1 MKKLSKHNLLKQKL
15 YSFKTGEYLVTES
28 YLETISSWL
37 YNANIKASY
46 YKLAGFYKVEF
57 YIAIAFKKESDLSM
71 FLMRFDEELTNNYRS
86 SKTYQLWTR
95 VDIIAM
101 KFQEK
106 FENIKN

>member
-1 MKKLSKHNLLKQKL
+1 MKKLSKHNLFNNKL

-46 YKLAGFYKVEF
+46 YKQAGFYNFEF

-71 FLMRFDEELTNNYRS
+71 FLMRFDEELTTNYRS
-86 SKTYQLWTR
+86 SKTYE
-95 VDIIAM
+95 IYKIAM

-106 FENIKN
+106 FENIKS

>member
-37 YNANIKASY
+37 DNANIKASY
-46 YKLAGFYKVEF
+46 YKQAGFYKVEF

-71 FLMRFDEELTNNYRS
+71 FLMRFDEELTTNYRS
-86 SKTYQLWTR
+86 SKTYE
-95 VDIIAM
+95 IYKIAM

>member
-1 MKKLSKHNLLKQKL
+1 MKKLSKHNLFNNKL

-37 YNANIKASY
+37 DNANIKASY

-71 FLMRFDEELTNNYRS
+71 FLMRFDEELTTNYRS
-86 SKTYQLWTR
+86 SKTYE
-95 VDIIAM
+95 IYKIAM

-106 FENIKN
+106 FENSFK

>member
-37 YNANIKASY
+37 DNANIKASY
-46 YKLAGFYKVEF
+46 YKQAGFYKVEF

-71 FLMRFDEELTNNYRS
+71 FLMRFDEELTNNFRS
-86 SKTYQLWTR
+86 SKTYE
-95 VDIIAM
+95 IYKIAI

-106 FENIKN
+106 FENIKS

>member
-1 MKKLSKHNLLKQKL
+1 MKKLSKHNLFNNKL

-37 YNANIKASY
+37 DNANIKASY
-46 YKLAGFYKVEF
+46 YKQAGFYNFEF

-71 FLMRFDEELTNNYRS
+71 FLMRFDEELTNNFRS
-86 SKTYQLWTR
+86 SKTYEIWK
-95 VDIIAM
+95 IAM

-106 FENIKN
+106 FENSFK